1 MEEEGPAKK
10 RKGDGGE
17 APRAPAVPDG
27 EIRVSTGG
35 KVK

>member
-1 MEEEGPAKK
+1 MAEEGPAKK
-10 RKGDGGE
+10 QKAERKAE
-17 APRAPAVPDG
+17 AAPPLPDG